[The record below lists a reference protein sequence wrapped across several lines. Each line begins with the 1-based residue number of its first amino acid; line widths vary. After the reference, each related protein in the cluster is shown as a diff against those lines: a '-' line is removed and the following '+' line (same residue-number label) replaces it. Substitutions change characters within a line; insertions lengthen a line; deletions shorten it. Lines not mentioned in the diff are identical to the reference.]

1 MTDTRQQRIDTL
13 TNAAR
18 RKSEQKTKAADA
30 AIRTLTKRGQ
40 PITFQA
46 VQRQAGVSHSFLY
59 THTVLRERIERLR
72 RQNQP
77 APRLQ
82 PDPDSENNLV
92 LALTTE
98 VARLKKQLRQ
108 ETQALR
114 DALAQAHGENLDLRR
129 ELARRGGPAQPP
141 TGAR

>member
-18 RKSEQKTKAADA
+18 RKSEEKTKAADA
-30 AIRTLTKRGQ
+30 AIRTLTKRGE

-59 THTVLRERIERLR
+59 THPTLRDRIERLR

-77 APRLQ
+77 APRPQ
-82 PDPDSENNLV
+82 PDQDSENNLV
-92 LALTTE
+92 FVLTTE

-114 DALAQAHGENLDLRR
+114 DALAQAHSESLDLRR
-129 ELARRGGPAQPP
+129 ELARRGGATQPP
-141 TGAR
+141 TDAR

>member
-1 MTDTRQQRIDTL
+1 MTDIRQQRIDTL

-18 RKSEQKTKAADA
+18 RKSDEKTKAADV
-30 AIRTLTKRGQ
+30 AIRTLTKRGE

-59 THTVLRERIERLR
+59 THPTLRERIERLR
-72 RQNQP
+72 QQNQP
-77 APRLQ
+77 AHRTQ
-82 PDPDSENNLV
+82 PDQDSENNLV
-92 LALTTE
+92 LALTSE
-98 VARLKKQLRQ
+98 AARLKKQLRQ

-129 ELARRGGPAQPP
+129 ELARRGTP
-141 TGAR
+141 TQTPTDEC